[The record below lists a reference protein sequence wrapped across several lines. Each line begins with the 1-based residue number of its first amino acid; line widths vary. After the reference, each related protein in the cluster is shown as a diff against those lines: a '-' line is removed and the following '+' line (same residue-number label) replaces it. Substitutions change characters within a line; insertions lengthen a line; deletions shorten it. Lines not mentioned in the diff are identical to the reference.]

1 MKTLKNVGICMILL
15 IFTLLIVSD
24 VFALGVSPAR
34 KIIEFSPELEIE
46 VEFNVLN
53 SEGKDMKVV
62 IYVEGDNLDEEIIID
77 NPELIFSSGEL
88 QKSVKYNIKLPEKYD
103 EPGTH
108 EIKIVAREIPV
119 DKAFEGTFVG
129 ASVAVVHIVRI
140 NVPYP
145 GKYAT
150 VELKLGEDTGQGVD
164 FIVYV
169 NNFGTQKIV
178 SAKGIIDVYGPTN
191 EKLTSLETGLVSI
204 DSGARKAMNVKW
216 DENINSG
223 KYYAKLT
230 VLYDGNVAEYEKV
243 FNVGIRL
250 VDILDIIVKNF
261 KLGGIAKFNIL
272 VENGWPEVISDVY
285 TDLLISEKG
294 QEIGRFKS
302 AAEDIPALA
311 KEELTAF
318 WDTAGVEEGDYD
330 AKISLYY
337 DDKIVEKDMKTK
349 ISFNSISFSGF
360 TGAVIS
366 DEVGGETS
374 DTKILIGLV
383 VILIIINLIWFVYF
397 KFKKKK

>member
-191 EKLTSLETGLVSI
+191 EKLTSLETGLVSV

>member
-191 EKLTSLETGLVSI
+191 EKLTSLETGLVSV

-272 VENGWPEVISDVY
+272 VENGWPELISDVY

>member
-1 MKTLKNVGICMILL
+1 MILL

-191 EKLTSLETGLVSI
+191 EKLTSLETGLVSV

>member
-150 VELKLGEDTGQGVD
+150 TELKLGEDTGHGVD

-191 EKLTSLETGLVSI
+191 EKLTSLETGLVSV

>member
-164 FIVYV
+164 FIVY
-169 NNFGTQKIV
+169 IV
-178 SAKGIIDVYGPTN
+178 
-191 EKLTSLETGLVSI
+191 
-204 DSGARKAMNVKW
+204 
-216 DENINSG
+216 
-223 KYYAKLT
+223 
-230 VLYDGNVAEYEKV
+230 
-243 FNVGIRL
+243 
-250 VDILDIIVKNF
+250 
-261 KLGGIAKFNIL
+261 
-272 VENGWPEVISDVY
+272 
-285 TDLLISEKG
+285 
-294 QEIGRFKS
+294 
-302 AAEDIPALA
+302 
-311 KEELTAF
+311 
-318 WDTAGVEEGDYD
+318 
-330 AKISLYY
+330 
-337 DDKIVEKDMKTK
+337 
-349 ISFNSISFSGF
+349 
-360 TGAVIS
+360 
-366 DEVGGETS
+366 
-374 DTKILIGLV
+374 
-383 VILIIINLIWFVYF
+383 
-397 KFKKKK
+397 

>member
-1 MKTLKNVGICMILL
+1 MKLYTTFPNYLYNFLHNDY
-15 IFTLLIVSD
+15 F
-24 VFALGVSPAR
+24 VFLP
-34 KIIEFSPELEIE
+34 
-46 VEFNVLN
+46 
-53 SEGKDMKVV
+53 
-62 IYVEGDNLDEEIIID
+62 NLVRQ
-77 NPELIFSSGEL
+77 SGEL

-150 VELKLGEDTGQGVD
+150 VELKLGEDTGQGAD

-191 EKLTSLETGLVSI
+191 EKLTSLETGLVSV

>member
-1 MKTLKNVGICMILL
+1 MKIIKNVGICMALI

-34 KIIEFSPELEIE
+34 KIIDFSPGFESE

-62 IYVEGDNLDEEIIID
+62 IYVEGDNLEEAIIID
-77 NPELIFSSGEL
+77 NPELIFNSGEL
-88 QKSVKYNIKLPEKYD
+88 QNSVKYSIKLPEKYS
-103 EPGTH
+103 EPGMR
-108 EIKIVAREIPV
+108 EIKIVARELPA

-150 VELKLGEDTGQGVD
+150 AELKLGEDTGSAVD

-191 EKLTSLETGLVSI
+191 EKLTSLETGLISI

-230 VLYDGNVAEYEKV
+230 VLYDGHVAEYEKV

-250 VDILDIIVKNF
+250 VDILEIIVKNF
-261 KLGGIAKFNIL
+261 KLGEIAKFNIL
-272 VENGWPEVISDVY
+272 VENGWPDVISDVY

-302 AAEDIPALA
+302 AAEDISALA

-318 WDTAGVEEGDYD
+318 WDTAGVEEGNYD

-337 DDKIVEKDMKTK
+337 DDKVVEKDMKTE

-366 DEVGGETS
+366 EETGGGTS
-374 DTKILIGLV
+374 DTKVLMGLV
-383 VILIIINLIWFVYF
+383 VILIIINLIWFVWF
-397 KFKKKK
+397 KFRKKK

>member
-178 SAKGIIDVYGPTN
+178 RAKGIIDVYGPTN
-191 EKLTSLETGLVSI
+191 EKLTSLETGLVSV

>member
-1 MKTLKNVGICMILL
+1 MNVKKFGICIVL
-15 IFTLLIVSD
+15 IVFTLLVVSD
-24 VFALGVSPAR
+24 VSALGVSPAR
-34 KIIEFSPELEIE
+34 KIIEYSPGLEQE
-46 VEFNVLN
+46 VEFNIIN
-53 SEGKDMKVV
+53 SENKDMKVV
-62 IYVEGDNLDEEIIID
+62 IYVEGEKINEEIIID
-77 NPELIFSSGEL
+77 NSELSFSSDES
-88 QKSVKYNIKLPEKYD
+88 QKTVKYRIKLPQKYD
-103 EPGTH
+103 EPGEH
-108 EIKIVAREIPV
+108 EVKIVAREIPL
-119 DKAFEGTFVG
+119 DQAFEGTFVG
-129 ASVAVVHIVRI
+129 SSVAVVHMVRI

-150 VELKLGEDTGQGVD
+150 TELKIGEDTGNGVD

-191 EKLTSLETGLVSI
+191 EKLTSLETALISV
-204 DSGARKAMNVKW
+204 DSGGRKGMNVKW
-216 DENINSG
+216 DEDVNPG

-230 VLYDGNVAEYEKV
+230 LLYDGDVAEYEKV
-243 FNVGIRL
+243 FNVGMRL
-250 VDILDIIVKNF
+250 VDILDIVAKNF
-261 KLGGIAKFNIL
+261 KLGEIARFNIL

-302 AAEDIPALA
+302 AAEDVPALA

-337 DDKIVEKDMKTK
+337 DDKVVEKDMQTK

-360 TGAVIS
+360 TGAVVS
-366 DEVGGETS
+366 DGTGGGLT
-374 DTKILIGLV
+374 DTKLLMGLV
-383 VILIIINLIWFVYF
+383 VILIMINVAWFVWF
-397 KFKKKK
+397 KFKKK

>member
-1 MKTLKNVGICMILL
+1 MIKMRNIGMCIVFLVF
-15 IFTLLIVSD
+15 ILLIVSN
-24 VFALGVSPAR
+24 VSALGVSPAR
-34 KIIEFSPELEIE
+34 KIIEFSPGFSQE

-62 IYVEGDNLDEEIIID
+62 IYVEGEGFNEEIIID
-77 NPELIFSSGEL
+77 NPELAFSSGEL
-88 QKSVKYNIKLPEKYD
+88 QKTVKYTIKLPQKYSK
-103 EPGTH
+103 PGEH
-108 EIKIVAREIPV
+108 EIKIVAREIPL
-119 DKAFEGTFVG
+119 DQAFEGTFVG
-129 ASVAVVHIVRI
+129 ASVAVVHMVRI

-150 VELKLGEDTGQGVD
+150 AELKLGEDTGEGVD

-178 SAKGIIDVYGPTN
+178 SAKGIIDVFGPTN
-191 EKLTSLETGLVSI
+191 EKLTSLETGLISI
-204 DSGARKAMNVKW
+204 ESGGRKGINVRW
-216 DENINSG
+216 EDDINPG

-230 VLYDGNVAEYEKV
+230 VLYDGDVAEYEKV

-250 VDILDIIVKNF
+250 VDILDIVAKNF
-261 KLGGIAKFNIL
+261 RLGEIARFNIL

-302 AAEDIPALA
+302 AAEDVPALA

-337 DDKIVEKDMKTK
+337 DDKVVEKDMRAK
-349 ISFNSISFSGF
+349 ISFNSISFNGF
-360 TGAVIS
+360 TGAVVS
-366 DEVGGETS
+366 DGTGEGLT
-374 DTKILIGLV
+374 DTRLLMGLV
-383 VILIIINLIWFVYF
+383 VILIIVNISWFVWF